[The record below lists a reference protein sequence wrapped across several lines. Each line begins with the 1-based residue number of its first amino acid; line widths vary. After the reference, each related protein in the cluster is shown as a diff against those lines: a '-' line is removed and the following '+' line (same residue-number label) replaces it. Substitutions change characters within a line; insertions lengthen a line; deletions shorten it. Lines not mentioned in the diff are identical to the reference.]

1 MTPISW
7 KTIQGPSNDNLIVN
21 GMNSINHNINAGW
34 GDFQKAFQN
43 AQNKASAEL
52 KGQYL
57 DMLQNAQTEEDL
69 QRLQASGQLD
79 ALRQQM
85 TQADQNVTRGGDIAR
100 LQGIRR
106 MAEADQAFQ
115 DKQLEREQKPLVEQV
130 NILLAQGK
138 HDEAQAVLDA
148 NEINN
153 EASLQN
159 TLNNAR
165 AQTTYGQ
172 ALAML
177 NSGDKKGYGNFIKE
191 HGSKLTPE
199 QQFNLMKMQGE
210 NILNQQNIEA
220 KRIANESA
228 NIQLTAA
235 QKKAQEEE
243 SDNNYLT
250 NAGLEIARQRAETT
264 AAKYR
269 LSNLA
274 RQLSIPLHS
283 VTGEIDHSALTP
295 ELRDTLNKE
304 AKAIGLPSYEDTYH
318 PRDGARLEFFRNQA
332 EEQGNLAQFNRNID
346 KLRQLIDSGNLPP
359 FGADKQQQ
367 DRFEENKR
375 IMEQEHQRLNPH
387 AVGKYKNIEERIEK
401 ANKMAEEIFPNTSGS
416 DKDKLGHLKASINK
430 VLINGVKING
440 VPIVPSD
447 NMLRAAMLHSFNVPF
462 RLFDDDVAEQFE
474 KALVDELSR
483 PEYEK
488 AISEANMFY
497 LTKKKY

>member
-177 NSGDKKGYGNFIKE
+177 NSGDKEDYGNFIKE

-264 AAKYR
+264 ADRYR

-283 VTGEIDHSALTP
+283 VTGEIDHNALTP

-304 AKAIGLPSYEDTYH
+304 AKAAGLPSYEDIYR

-332 EEQGNLAQFNRNID
+332 ESQGNLAQFNRNID
-346 KLRQLIDSGNLPP
+346 KLRQLIDSSNLPL
-359 FGADKQQQ
+359 FGADEQAQKRHEEYMQ
-367 DRFEENKR
+367 RMREEN
-375 IMEQEHQRLNPH
+375 QRLNPH
-387 AVGKYKNIEERIEK
+387 AIGQQSIEGRVEKNFKTLES
-401 ANKMAEEIFPNTSGS
+401 IFPNTSKS
-416 DKDKLGHLKASINK
+416 DKDTLGHLKSAINK

-447 NMLRAAMLHSFNVPF
+447 NMIRDALLYAYNYKYTFTDKGRAEDFEQELK
-462 RLFDDDVAEQFE
+462 RL
-474 KALVDELSR
+474 LSL
-483 PEYEK
+483 PEYAEHLKK
-488 AISEANMFY
+488 AHIFH
-497 LTKKKY
+497 LTHKKY

>member
-199 QQFNLMKMQGE
+199 QQFNLMRMQGE
-210 NILNQQNIEA
+210 NILNQQKIEA
-220 KRIANESA
+220 GETANEVSK
-228 NIQLTAA
+228 IQLTAA

-250 NAGLEIARQRAETT
+250 NAELEIARQRAETT
-264 AAKYR
+264 ADKYR

-318 PRDGARLEFFRNQA
+318 PRDGARLEFFRKQA
-332 EEQGNLAQFNRNID
+332 ESQGNLAQFNRTID
-346 KLRQLIDSGNLPP
+346 KLRQLIDSGSLPP

-367 DRFEENKR
+367 DRFEEIKR
-375 IMEQEHQRLNPH
+375 IMEQENRRTNPF
-387 AVGKYKNIEERIEK
+387 AVGRYPVKELVDEAYGMLDKYYGDKKE
-401 ANKMAEEIFPNTSGS
+401 AAELRPAI
-416 DKDKLGHLKASINK
+416 DKVFREGI
-430 VLINGVKING
+430 KING
-440 VPIVPSD
+440 VAIVPS
-447 NMLRAAMLHSFNVPF
+447 SNVIREAITKTNLEWTNWNP
-462 RLFDDDVAEQFE
+462 RWSPSDYLYKHLTDI
-474 KALVDELSR
+474 LSR
-483 PEYEK
+483 PEYEEK
-488 AISEANMFY
+488 VRDAHSYY
-497 LTKKKY
+497 LKHSKH